1 MKLLQDKQC
10 AEINTVLCMLEK
22 LTGLGSKGEM
32 ATRLERIYGAVHAL
46 NEERMYALRE
56 LRALRDFERAA
67 KSFARRAV
75 L

>member
-10 AEINTVLCMLEK
+10 VEINKALCMLEK
-22 LTGLGSKGEM
+22 CTGLGSKGEM
-32 ATRLERIYGAVHAL
+32 ATRLERIYKAVRDL
-46 NEERMYALRE
+46 DEERAYALRE

-67 KSFARRAV
+67 KHFVRSAV